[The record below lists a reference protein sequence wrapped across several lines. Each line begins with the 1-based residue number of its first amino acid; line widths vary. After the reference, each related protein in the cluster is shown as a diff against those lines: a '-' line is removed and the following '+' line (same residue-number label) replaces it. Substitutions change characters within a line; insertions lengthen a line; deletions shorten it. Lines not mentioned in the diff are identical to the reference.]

1 MFNKVLVANRG
12 EIAIRIIRALEELG
26 IESVA
31 VYSELDKDALHVTRA
46 GESYNLGPGPAA
58 ENYLSIEKILDVA
71 ARSGA
76 QAVHPGYGFLAENAT
91 FAQACADAGVVFI
104 GPPASA
110 IEAMGSKTRARELMK
125 GAGVPIVPGTTEPVA
140 TPEEALKIAS
150 EQIGFPVAVKA
161 AGGGGGKGFRV
172 ALTEEELP
180 GAFEGSSREGEKF
193 FSDSTVYLERYLP
206 DPRHV
211 EVQILADTHG
221 NVIHLGERDCSIQR
235 RHQKLI
241 EESPAPEWIVDEEM
255 RARIGQIG
263 VEAARAVDYVG
274 AGTIEG
280 LFVSGSS
287 NGKGSGGA
295 EYFFLEMN
303 TRVQVEHCVTEMTTG
318 IDIVKEGIRAAAGE
332 PLSYSQEDV
341 VLRGHAIE
349 CRINAEDASKNFAP
363 APGAI
368 GRYREPS
375 GPGVRVDSGVGENG
389 EVSPMYDPMVAKLI
403 VWDADREQATKRM
416 LRALGEYEI
425 EKLKTLIPFHK
436 ALMASDQWA
445 RGETCR
451 DLLEDKKWLKQLA
464 FPAPEAP
471 VPEEEDG
478 GERVEQKYDVEVSG
492 RRFQVRVVGPPM
504 AAGFGAGALDGSAAR
519 SNGPVAGARPAPKRG
534 ARASS
539 SSGGGPDILPSPLQ
553 GNVWKVLVK
562 QGDAV
567 KEGQLLAIIEAMKM
581 ENEITAH
588 KSGTVVEL
596 PIAEGQP
603 IQAGATIATIKSDDA
618 EG

>member
-1 MFNKVLVANRG
+1 
-12 EIAIRIIRALEELG
+12 
-26 IESVA
+26 
-31 VYSELDKDALHVTRA
+31 
-46 GESYNLGPGPAA
+46 
-58 ENYLSIEKILDVA
+58 
-71 ARSGA
+71 
-76 QAVHPGYGFLAENAT
+76 
-91 FAQACADAGVVFI
+91 
-104 GPPASA
+104 
-110 IEAMGSKTRARELMK
+110 
-125 GAGVPIVPGTTEPVA
+125 
-140 TPEEALKIAS
+140 
-150 EQIGFPVAVKA
+150 
-161 AGGGGGKGFRV
+161 
-172 ALTEEELP
+172 
-180 GAFEGSSREGEKF
+180 
-193 FSDSTVYLERYLP
+193 
-206 DPRHV
+206 
-211 EVQILADTHG
+211 
-221 NVIHLGERDCSIQR
+221 
-235 RHQKLI
+235 
-241 EESPAPEWIVDEEM
+241 M

-287 NGKGSGGA
+287 NGAKGSGEA

-368 GRYREPS
+368 GRYREPT
-375 GPGVRVDSGVGENG
+375 GPGVRVDSGVGEGG

-436 ALMASDQWA
+436 ALMASEQWA

-451 DLLEDKKWLKQLA
+451 DLLEDKSWLKQLA

-471 VPEEEDG
+471 VEGEQD

-504 AAGFGAGALDGSAAR
+504 AAGFGAGAVDGSAAR

-596 PIAEGQP
+596 PIAEGEP
-603 IQAGATIATIKSDDA
+603 IQAGAPIATIKSDA
-618 EG
+618 G